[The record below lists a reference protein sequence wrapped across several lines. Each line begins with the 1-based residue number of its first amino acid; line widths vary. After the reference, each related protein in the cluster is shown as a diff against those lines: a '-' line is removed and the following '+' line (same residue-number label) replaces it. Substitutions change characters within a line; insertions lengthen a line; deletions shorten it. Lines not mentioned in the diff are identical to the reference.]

1 MFFMKNEENKPVSI
15 SVLNSGAAPVAL
27 SLARLAGIRETV
39 DQITGWSPN
48 SRSTSPGILAES
60 LTAAILCGCRPLYK
74 VEHFWEGK
82 AIEIFY
88 KEDDITSRQLHDD
101 AYARML
107 DKLASVDCRRIF
119 ETVCLT
125 MLQHH
130 SLDIVLTHSDTTSV
144 SVEGIYEPEE
154 GTSTEDFNITHGHS
168 KDHRPDLKQIKVGL
182 SVQEEGLPLS
192 GELLSG
198 NESDQ
203 VWNPDAVME
212 LSKLVSGQGYED
224 VVFLADCAL
233 VSTGSLS
240 KLAKQNV
247 QFISRLPETF
257 KLATE
262 LKEAAWKD
270 NEWENLGQLAV
281 LPKEKSAVYHAW
293 KTFREIEGEKFG
305 FVVIHSSKL
314 EERKEKTLAKEIE
327 RQRKALCQKG
337 EELKK
342 QPFACEADAKR
353 SVEKLRKSSEDK
365 GFDCEASVSKKE
377 EAVYGH
383 KGRPK
388 RGEVPEIRISWY
400 AEVKNF
406 GMREA
411 IVEEKKRMA
420 STFVLIYR
428 LREEKSAED
437 ILRSYKNQDKVEQG
451 FKFLKQPLNLGP
463 VYTKKPERVKAL
475 GYIFLMVLLLAKYL
489 EYRVRVSLAH
499 RGEVLKVGGQKVE
512 RPTAKTILEH
522 LAQMSILLVAGQLRL
537 PDGIPKDVLQIIH
550 WSGFD
555 EQVYICGYS
564 QDLFT
569 KMPRPK

>member
-1 MFFMKNEENKPVSI
+1 
-15 SVLNSGAAPVAL
+15 
-27 SLARLAGIRETV
+27 
-39 DQITGWSPN
+39 
-48 SRSTSPGILAES
+48 
-60 LTAAILCGCRPLYK
+60 
-74 VEHFWEGK
+74 
-82 AIEIFY
+82 
-88 KEDDITSRQLHDD
+88 
-101 AYARML
+101 
-107 DKLASVDCRRIF
+107 
-119 ETVCLT
+119 
-125 MLQHH
+125 
-130 SLDIVLTHSDTTSV
+130 
-144 SVEGIYEPEE
+144 
-154 GTSTEDFNITHGHS
+154 
-168 KDHRPDLKQIKVGL
+168 
-182 SVQEEGLPLS
+182 
-192 GELLSG
+192 
-198 NESDQ
+198 
-203 VWNPDAVME
+203 ME
-212 LSKLVSGQGYED
+212 LSKLLSGQSYED

-233 VSTGSLS
+233 ISTGSLL

-257 KLATE
+257 NLAAE
-262 LKEAAWKD
+262 LKEAAWNV

-281 LPKEKSAVYHAW
+281 LSKENAAVYRAW

-305 FVVIHSSKL
+305 FAVIHSSNL
-314 EERKEKTLAKEIE
+314 EARKGKTLAKEIE

-337 EELKK
+337 GELKK
-342 QPFACEADAKR
+342 QPFACEADARR
-353 SVEKLRKSSEDK
+353 SAERLRKYSEKK
-365 GFDCEASVSKKE
+365 GFDCEVSVSKKE
-377 EAVYGH
+377 EEAYGH

-400 AEVKNF
+400 TEVKNF

-411 IVEEKKRMA
+411 IVEEKKRMS

-428 LREEKSAED
+428 LAEDKSAED

-499 RGEVLKVGGQKVE
+499 SGEVLKVGGQKVE

-522 LAQMSILLVAGQLRL
+522 LAQMSILVVAGHLML
-537 PDGIPKDVLQIIH
+537 PDSIPADVLKIIL